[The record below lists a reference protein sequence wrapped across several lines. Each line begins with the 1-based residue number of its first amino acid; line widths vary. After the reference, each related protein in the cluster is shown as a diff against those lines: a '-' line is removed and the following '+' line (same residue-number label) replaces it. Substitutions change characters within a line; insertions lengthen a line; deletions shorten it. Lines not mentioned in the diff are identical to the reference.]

1 MPDSTAR
8 PESPLFNQNER
19 VVVPLTPPENVK
31 KETPLATRTENSS
44 EYRAT
49 EPQERVVHLK
59 EGSDRKP
66 VTETKPLESP
76 KDYALPLTEEEIK
89 QYVSFPLYTEVR
101 WLAEWSL
108 RQLRK
113 LNPFSSKNEVESLNM
128 VFFEVTLPRDNEIEI
143 PAAEQMFS
151 NLAGLYRGGIFH
163 FLKRQTSLSLEIV
176 ATPSEIRFIIACPKE
191 VKSYVEKQIHGSYP
205 VAEIAEIREYNPFE
219 KEGFVSMAKLST
231 TGPTYYSIQTYKDL
245 EEDVDPLNNITS
257 ALSKLN
263 EDESIVV
270 QICVSPAGPHW
281 QNKGQKVVFK
291 SKNVDPEKH
300 QYVLDD
306 KIVEGIN
313 KKIAKLGFYA
323 VIRVVA
329 TARDETT
336 ARMHCLNASQSFE
349 QFSIAHLASF
359 HRNRIWVKKWFMHDF
374 LYRHT
379 PRFLH
384 NTVLST
390 EELATIFHFPGK
402 RVQTPNIK
410 WLLAKTGAPPQNLP
424 AQGLYIGV
432 SVYRGIEK
440 QIYLRPD
447 DRRRHLYV
455 IGQTGTGKSELLKML
470 ARQDINEGRGLA
482 FIDPHGDA
490 VEDLLKSI
498 PENRIDD
505 VIYFDPGDIARP
517 PGLNILEAETE
528 QGKHL
533 AINSFIA
540 LLYKLYDPN
549 HTGIMGPQLER
560 AIRNIM
566 LTAMSEPGNT
576 MVEVLRLLI
585 DPAFA
590 NSKLPMI
597 QDPLVKRYWTDELAR
612 TSDFH
617 KSEKLGYF
625 VSKFDRFVTEKLMR
639 NIIGQS
645 TSSFNFRKV
654 MDERK
659 ILLINLSKG
668 RIGEENSNFLGLIL
682 VPRLLSAAMAR
693 VDIAEEERQDFFLYV
708 DEFQNFATPD
718 FVQILSEARKYRL
731 NLTVANQFIG
741 QLDDKI
747 KDAVFGNVGTTI
759 AMRVGADDAEYLEHQ
774 FEPFFSKS
782 DLLNNPMG
790 HAYMRLLISGQ
801 PSTPFSMKVDWKVV
815 SAAKKNLELA
825 EKIKSLSRMRY
836 GRDATLVDEEIR
848 IRSGL

>member
-1 MPDSTAR
+1 MPDVTAR
-8 PESPLFNQNER
+8 PEKIPYLQNEL
-19 VVVPLTPPENVK
+19 PASPPPAEAPKNEPVRFTNTEGL
-31 KETPLATRTENSS
+31 KEYKAP
-44 EYRAT
+44 
-49 EPQERVVHLK
+49 EPQERIVHLK
-59 EGSDRKP
+59 EEPQKP
-66 VTETKPLESP
+66 VDTETKSSGETE
-76 KDYALPLTEEEIK
+76 DYGLPLTEAEIK
-89 QYVSFPLYTEVR
+89 QYVKFPLSVEIR

-108 RQLRK
+108 RQIRK
-113 LNPFSSKNEVESLNM
+113 LNPFSAKNEVSSLNM

-151 NLAGLYRGGIFH
+151 NLAGLYRGGLFH
-163 FLKRQTSLSLEIV
+163 FLKRQASLSLEIV
-176 ATPSEIRFIIACPKE
+176 ADSKEIRFIVACPKE
-191 VKSYVEKQIHGSYP
+191 VRSYVEKQIHGSYP
-205 VAEIAEIREYNPFE
+205 VAEIAEIPEYNPFE
-219 KEGFVSMAKLST
+219 KEGFVSMAKLIT

-263 EDESIVV
+263 EDETIVV
-270 QICVSPAGPHW
+270 QICISPAGPHW
-281 QNKGQKVVFK
+281 QAKGQRVVFK
-291 SKNVDPEKH
+291 SKNVDPEKQH
-300 QYVLDD
+300 YVLDE

-323 VIRVVA
+323 VVRIVA
-329 TARDETT
+329 TAKDAVT
-336 ARMHCLNASQSFE
+336 AEMHCLNSAQSFE
-349 QFSIAHLASF
+349 QFSVPHLASF
-359 HRNRIWVKKWFMHDF
+359 RDSRIWVKKWFMHDF

-379 PRFLH
+379 PRLLH

-390 EELATIFHFPGK
+390 EELATLFHFPGK
-402 RVQTPNIK
+402 KVPTPNLK

-424 AQGLYIGV
+424 NQGLYIGI
-432 SVYRGIEK
+432 SVYRGQEK
-440 QIYLRPD
+440 PIRLRTD
-447 DRRRHLYV
+447 DRRRHLYI

-470 ARQDINEGRGLA
+470 ARQDINEGKGLA

-490 VEDLLKSI
+490 VEDLLKTI

-597 QDPLVKRYWTDELAR
+597 TDPLVKRYWTDELAR

-654 MDERK
+654 MDEKK

-693 VDIAEEERQDFFLYV
+693 VDIAEEERQDFYLYV

-731 NLTVANQFIG
+731 DLTVANQFIG

-774 FEPFFSKS
+774 FEPFFSKA
-782 DLLNNPMG
+782 DLLNSPTG
-790 HAYMRLLISGQ
+790 QAYMRLLINGQ
-801 PSTPFSMKVDWKVV
+801 PSTPFSMKVDWNAI
-815 SAAKKNLELA
+815 SAVKKNVELA

-836 GRDATLVDEEIR
+836 GRDVTLVDEEIR